1 MGGPKGGNR
10 GKCPEQYDGYCRKQ
24 SCYEERSSF
33 GFSHQVPAF
42 RCDIAYFYIYHN
54 GNLQI
59 KCNNWQRRLRMQRF
73 CFIIK
78 ETGSSRTRYARSSQI
93 RPVGVLLA
101 GVLWERDMLKY
112 LKKFGKECILAP
124 FFKMLE
130 ASFELFVP
138 LVVAAII
145 DKGIIGGN
153 AAHIWRMCGILIA
166 LAAIGLTCAIT
177 AQYFSA
183 KAAVGFAAHV
193 RHSLFKK
200 LTGLSFSDM
209 DKLGTS
215 VMITRMTSDVN
226 QAQTG
231 VNMTLRLFLRSP
243 VVVLGSMIM
252 AFTID
257 YRCAMIFLV
266 AIVLLSLVVF
276 GIMALNIPMMKG
288 VQQQL
293 ERVLGATRENL
304 TGARVI
310 RAFRREDAEYRAF
323 VEKNR
328 RLTTLQKRAGSI
340 SALLNPLT
348 YVIINF
354 AVIVLIHRGAIK
366 VDNGVLTQGEVVA
379 LYNYMSQILV
389 ELIKLANLI
398 VTMNKAAA
406 SWKRISDVLA
416 IEPAM
421 SSPEKLDEAEKA
433 DTPAVAFKNVFLRYP
448 GASSDSL
455 EGVDFAVGRGK
466 TVGIIGGTGSSKSS
480 LVRLIPRFY
489 DVTGGSVEVNGV
501 DVRKYPVEVL
511 RNKIGFVLQKAVLFK
526 GTIRENIRWGNP
538 DATDAEVE
546 AAVRLAQAEDVVSVK
561 GGLDA
566 MVEQEGRNLS
576 GGQKQRLTI
585 ARALV
590 RRPEILV
597 LDDSASAL
605 DMVTDARLR
614 RAIAELDYHPTVFI
628 VSQRTASIMNADEI
642 LVLDDGRIAGRGT
655 HAELLESCEIY
666 REIYESQFRREDE
679 SK

>member
-1 MGGPKGGNR
+1 
-10 GKCPEQYDGYCRKQ
+10 
-24 SCYEERSSF
+24 
-33 GFSHQVPAF
+33 
-42 RCDIAYFYIYHN
+42 
-54 GNLQI
+54 
-59 KCNNWQRRLRMQRF
+59 
-73 CFIIK
+73 
-78 ETGSSRTRYARSSQI
+78 
-93 RPVGVLLA
+93 
-101 GVLWERDMLKY
+101 
-112 LKKFGKECILAP
+112 
-124 FFKMLE
+124 
-130 ASFELFVP
+130 
-138 LVVAAII
+138 
-145 DKGIIGGN
+145 
-153 AAHIWRMCGILIA
+153 
-166 LAAIGLTCAIT
+166 
-177 AQYFSA
+177 
-183 KAAVGFAAHV
+183 
-193 RHSLFKK
+193 
-200 LTGLSFSDM
+200 
-209 DKLGTS
+209 
-215 VMITRMTSDVN
+215 
-226 QAQTG
+226 
-231 VNMTLRLFLRSP
+231 
-243 VVVLGSMIM
+243 
-252 AFTID
+252 
-257 YRCAMIFLV
+257 
-266 AIVLLSLVVF
+266 
-276 GIMALNIPMMKG
+276 
-288 VQQQL
+288 
-293 ERVLGATRENL
+293 
-304 TGARVI
+304 
-310 RAFRREDAEYRAF
+310 
-323 VEKNR
+323 
-328 RLTTLQKRAGSI
+328 
-340 SALLNPLT
+340 
-348 YVIINF
+348 
-354 AVIVLIHRGAIK
+354 
-366 VDNGVLTQGEVVA
+366 
-379 LYNYMSQILV
+379 MSQILV

>member
-1 MGGPKGGNR
+1 
-10 GKCPEQYDGYCRKQ
+10 
-24 SCYEERSSF
+24 
-33 GFSHQVPAF
+33 
-42 RCDIAYFYIYHN
+42 
-54 GNLQI
+54 
-59 KCNNWQRRLRMQRF
+59 
-73 CFIIK
+73 
-78 ETGSSRTRYARSSQI
+78 
-93 RPVGVLLA
+93 
-101 GVLWERDMLKY
+101 MLKY

-124 FFKMLE
+124 LFKMLE

-138 LVVAAII
+138 LVVASII
-145 DKGIIGGN
+145 DEGILGAN
-153 AAHIWRMCGILIA
+153 PAHIWKMCGVLIA
-166 LAAIGLTCAIT
+166 LGVIGLVCAIT

-193 RHSLFKK
+193 RHALFEK
-200 LTGLSFSDM
+200 LTSLSFSDM
-209 DKLGTS
+209 DRLGTS

-243 VVVLGSMIM
+243 VVVLGAMVM

-257 YRCAMIFLV
+257 FKCALIFLV

-293 ERVLGATRENL
+293 EKVLGATRENL

-310 RAFRREDAEYRAF
+310 RAFRREDAEYQAF
-323 VEKNR
+323 VAKNR
-328 RLTTLQKRAGSI
+328 RLTMLQKRAGSI

-354 AVIVLIHRGAIK
+354 AVIVLVNKGAWQ
-366 VDNGVLTQGEVVA
+366 VENGALTQGQVVA

-406 SWKRISDVLA
+406 SWKRIADVLA

-421 SSPEKLDEAEKA
+421 ESPEVMTETASDAA
-433 DTPAVAFKNVFLRYP
+433 PAVAFKNVSLRYP
-448 GASSDSL
+448 GAASESL
-455 EGVDFAVGRGK
+455 ENINFTARRGQ
-466 TVGIIGGTGSSKSS
+466 TIGIIGGTGASKSS
-480 LVRLIPRFY
+480 LMRLIPRFY
-489 DVTGGSVEVNGV
+489 DVTGGQVEVNGV
-501 DVRKYPVEVL
+501 DVRKYPVDQL
-511 RNKIGFVLQKAVLFK
+511 RSKVGFVMQKAVLFK

-538 DATDAEVE
+538 NATDEEIEQAID
-546 AAVRLAQAEDVVSVK
+546 LAQATDVVRTK

-590 RRPEILV
+590 RKPEILV

-614 RAIAELDYHPTVFI
+614 QAIAGLDYHPTVFI

-642 LVLDDGRIAGRGT
+642 LVLDDGKIVGQGK
-655 HAELLESCEIY
+655 HDDLVENCEIY
-666 REIYESQFRREDE
+666 REIYESQFRKEAADR
-679 SK
+679 